1 MKQYKIYNGKI
12 ITPYKII
19 NDGCIIVQGDK
30 ISYVGDENI
39 QSDDFIEI
47 DAKGLYISPGF
58 IDIHTHGG
66 GDADFMDGTVEAYIK
81 ATERHAQHGTT
92 SIIPTTLSS
101 SNEELK
107 NTFSV
112 FKTAK
117 NSNHNGADFVGFHL
131 EGPYFSMEQKGAQDP
146 KYIKDPTVEEVMEI
160 LSWTDDIKR
169 WSLAPELNG
178 AMAVGRIL
186 TRQGILPAIAH
197 SNAVYS
203 EVLEA
208 YENGFTHVTHLYSG
222 MSMVR
227 RINAYRYAGV
237 VESAFLIDDM
247 TVEIIADGSHLP
259 ASLLKLIYKIKGPSN
274 IALIT
279 DSMRGA
285 GMPEG
290 PSVLGSTKNGMDVI
304 IEDGVAKLLDRSAFA
319 GSVATTDRL
328 VRNMVQLAEAPLTDA
343 VRMMTSTPA
352 RIMGIEKTKGSLIP
366 GKDADIVMFDGNI
379 NVQFTMVKG
388 KIVKNATGSEG

>member
-1 MKQYKIYNGKI
+1 
-12 ITPYKII
+12 
-19 NDGCIIVQGDK
+19 
-30 ISYVGDENI
+30 
-39 QSDDFIEI
+39 
-47 DAKGLYISPGF
+47 
-58 IDIHTHGG
+58 
-66 GDADFMDGTVEAYIK
+66 GTVDAYIK
-81 ATERHAQHGTT
+81 ASERHAQHGTT

-101 SNEELK
+101 SNDELK

-112 FKTAK
+112 FKSAK

-146 KYIKDPTVEEVMEI
+146 KYIKDPSVEEVEEI

-186 TRQGILPAIAH
+186 SKAGILPAIAH

-203 EVLEA
+203 QVLEA

-259 ASLLKLIYKIKGPSN
+259 ASLLKLIYKFKGPSN
-274 IALIT
+274 IALVT

-290 PSVLGSTKNGMDVI
+290 PSVLGSTKNGIDVI
-304 IEDGVAKLLDRSAFA
+304 IEDGVAKLPDRSAFA

-328 VRNMVQLAEAPLTDA
+328 VRNMIQLADAPITDA
-343 VRMMTSTPA
+343 VRMMTTTPA
-352 RIMGIEKTKGSLIP
+352 RIMGIEKDKGSLIP
-366 GKDADIVMFDGNI
+366 GKDADIVMFDGDI

-388 KIVKNATGSEG
+388 KIVKNAVGSKG

>member
-1 MKQYKIYNGKI
+1 MKKIKIFNGKV
-12 ITPYKII
+12 ITPYKTIKE
-19 NDGCIIVQGDK
+19 GTIIVEGQK
-30 ISYVGDENI
+30 ISYVGESNT
-39 QSDDFIEI
+39 QSDEYVEI
-47 DAKGLYISPGF
+47 DAKGLYVSPGF
-58 IDIHTHGG
+58 VDIHTHGG
-66 GDADFMDGTVEAYIK
+66 GDFDFMDGTTEAYIK
-81 ATERHAQHGTT
+81 SSERHAQHGTT

-112 FKTAK
+112 FNAAK
-117 NSNHNGADFVGFHL
+117 NSDHNGADFVGFHL
-131 EGPYFSMEQKGAQDP
+131 EGPYFSLEQKGAQDP
-146 KYIKDPTVEEVMEI
+146 KYIKDPTADEVNEI
-160 LSWTDDIKR
+160 LSWTDDIVR
-169 WSLAPELNG
+169 WSLAPELKG
-178 AMAVGRIL
+178 AMEVGRIL
-186 TRQGILPAIAH
+186 KRKGILPAIAH

-259 ASLLKLIYKIKGPSN
+259 ASLLKLIYKIKGPSR

-290 PSVLGSTKNGMDVI
+290 PSVLGSRANGMDVV

-319 GSVATTDRL
+319 GSVATADRL
-328 VRNMVQLAEAPLTDA
+328 VRTMVQLAEVPLTDA

-352 RIMGIEKTKGSLIP
+352 NIMNIQNNKGSILP
-366 GKDADIVMFDGNI
+366 GKDADIVMFDDDI
-379 NVQFTMVKG
+379 NVKFTMVKG
-388 KIVKNATGSEG
+388 KIVKNVLSS